1 LGELGGLDFEERRAR
16 ELGEAA
22 RNLGLADAGRP
33 DHQDVL
39 GQHLL
44 AQPIIELE
52 ATPAIAQRD
61 RDRTLGIALA
71 DNVAVEL
78 GNNLAGREF
87 GHALRTMRR
96 ARPSGV
102 STSCCLWKPA
112 FS

>member
-1 LGELGGLDFEERRAR
+1 K
-16 ELGEAA
+16 LGEAA
-22 RNLGLADAGRP
+22 RDLGLADAGRP

-44 AQPIIELE
+44 AQALVELE
-52 ATPAIAQRD
+52 AAPAIAQRD
-61 RDRTLGIALA
+61 CDRALGVALA
-71 DNVAVEL
+71 DDVAVEF
-78 GNNLAGREF
+78 GDDFAGREF